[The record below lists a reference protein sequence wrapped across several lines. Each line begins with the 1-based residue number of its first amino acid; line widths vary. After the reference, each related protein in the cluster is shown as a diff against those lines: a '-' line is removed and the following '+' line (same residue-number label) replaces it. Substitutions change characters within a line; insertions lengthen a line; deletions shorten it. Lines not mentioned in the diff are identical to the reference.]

1 MQSQESDSMDGVE
14 PLTDTLSKLSTQSQD
29 TFAVPKLQHKPRQRS
44 KSMNLH
50 LETPNQRLVKPL
62 ATAFHSTGV
71 ISKKNKPKPHL
82 HNTPITP
89 IKHKQYLDN
98 VQPSSTMKT
107 SLLSAKPPKMP
118 FTPMTKTPQPFSFYS
133 PCNSHNSPFGVTPF
147 KQSTFKSNKLQR
159 SPLAESPLKSN
170 KRLHLSTDDSPQ
182 MKSSDL
188 NIAPLDTPV
197 SKFKT
202 GFLELSPGFEAE
214 SPSQS
219 LSSKSIFYPQTSPIV
234 KKTDRNIF
242 QEKKKV
248 AEPESPGLPSKIFFA
263 NMIKDKKKST
273 HPIPFSSLISRYR
286 LPIDNQ
292 FFEALDGAQPA
303 LKNLLAV
310 IQKYTHEDGTSPI
323 PDYFE
328 TRFVIEAR
336 LGHGSFA
343 DAYHVISMENAEH
356 YAIKKT
362 RQPFLG
368 YKDATQKLE
377 EVKML
382 LAVSGHPNCVNL
394 KDAWI
399 QYGYIYIQM
408 ELCVNG
414 SLSKYLEESCAESA
428 LAEDHIWTILYDI
441 TKGLA
446 HIHSLGIAHLDI
458 KPANIFITANGRLK
472 IGDFGLACKVPVVTG
487 DHEGDRTYL
496 APEMLSDE
504 EIGCPAD
511 IFSLGMIVLEIAAN
525 IVLPENGPVWHQ
537 FREVWCEFS
546 NVD

>member
-1 MQSQESDSMDGVE
+1 MQSQEPDFIDGVE

-29 TFAVPKLQHKPRQRS
+29 TFVVPKLQHKPRQRS
-44 KSMNLH
+44 KSMNMH
-50 LETPNQRLVKPL
+50 METPNQRLVKPL

-89 IKHKQYLDN
+89 IKQKQYLDGA
-98 VQPSSTMKT
+98 QTDSTLKP

-118 FTPMTKTPQPFSFYS
+118 FTPMTKTPQTFSFYS

-147 KQSTFKSNKLQR
+147 KQSSFKSNKLQR

-170 KRLHLSTDDSPQ
+170 KRLHLSNDDSPQ
-182 MKSSDL
+182 LKSSEL
-188 NIAPLDTPV
+188 NTTTLDTPV

-202 GFLELSPGFEAE
+202 GLLEMSPDLIPE
-214 SPSQS
+214 SPSQ
-219 LSSKSIFYPQTSPIV
+219 LFSSKSLFYNQTSPIV
-234 KKTDRNIF
+234 KKTDQFVF
-242 QEKKKV
+242 QEKKNNK
-248 AEPESPGLPSKIFFA
+248 EQDSPGLSSKIFFA
-263 NMIKDKKKST
+263 SMLKDKKRSG
-273 HPIPFSSLISRYR
+273 HLIPFSSLISRYR

-292 FFEALDGAQPA
+292 FFDAIDGVQPA
-303 LKNLLAV
+303 LKNLLAT
-310 IQKYTHEDGTSPI
+310 IQTYTHEDGTSPI

-343 DAYHVISMENAEH
+343 DAYHVISMDNAEH

-368 YKDATQKLE
+368 YKDA
-377 EVKML
+377 
-382 LAVSGHPNCVNL
+382 
-394 KDAWI
+394 
-399 QYGYIYIQM
+399 Y
-408 ELCVNG
+408 
-414 SLSKYLEESCAESA
+414 
-428 LAEDHIWTILYDI
+428 
-441 TKGLA
+441 GLA

-458 KPANIFITANGRLK
+458 KPANIFVTANGRLK

-496 APEMLSDE
+496 APEMLSDI
-504 EIGCPAD
+504 EIG
-511 IFSLGMIVLEIAAN
+511 SN

-537 FREVWCEFS
+537 FREGDLSAVQFGQNSPMLIDFMRSMLNPNPAMRPAAENLLLHPRLAQLNKF
-546 NVD
+546 